1 MTRNNSNPLIH
12 TTTNVFIVKIPST
25 RKPSAY
31 EKTLQ
36 KEVIEAEKRFWS
48 KNELRYEEGANEEG
62 CPPNTIR
69 TNIPR
74 HKTYDPSK
82 KFTNRRKRADT
93 KLEEGEYY
101 SSEDGLGGYDQFDF
115 ID

>member
-1 MTRNNSNPLIH
+1 MNHSTH
-12 TTTNVFIVKIPST
+12 TITDAKITHT
-25 RKPSAY
+25 RKPTAY

-36 KEVIEAEKRFWS
+36 KEVIEAEKRFWA
-48 KNELRYEEGANEEG
+48 KNELRYKEGANEEG

-74 HKTYDPSK
+74 HNTFDPSK
-82 KFTNRRKRADT
+82 KFTNRRRRGANT
-93 KLEEGEYY
+93 KVPKGKHN
-101 SSEDGLGGYDQFDF
+101 SSKDGLGGYDQFDF